1 MALNQTEQRLYD
13 YVQKNPEERH
23 FWEHKV
29 RTVAAAH
36 TDDLMAAAEIDVL
49 LRAYVAERVQVVKQL
64 SDMPAGMSTRGLAEY
79 LIRVW
84 TNPRPKKKKTEHEL
98 Y

>member
-1 MALNQTEQRLYD
+1 MALNQTEERLYD
-13 YVQKNPEERH
+13 YVRKNPEERH
-23 FWEHKV
+23 FWEHKI

-36 TDDLMAAAEIDVL
+36 TDDLAAAAEIDML
-49 LRAYVAERVQVVKQL
+49 LRAYAVERVQVVKQL
-64 SDMPAGMSTRGLAEY
+64 SDMPAGMSMRGLAEY

-84 TNPRPKKKKTEHEL
+84 TIPRPKKKKTGHES